1 MAPAFCVFLHINK
14 DISTIKCMKKKGG
27 GKKSA
32 SVSVLKKYF
41 QVLKVRKRGK
51 VMIQDYLL
59 TSRAMPT
66 AEQSAAIT
74 HAEPEPKAG
83 VHQDHHTRFLPDDV
97 YASP

>member
-27 GKKSA
+27 GEKSA

-66 AEQSAAIT
+66 AE

-83 VHQDHHTRFLPDDV
+83 VHQDHHTRFLPDDI